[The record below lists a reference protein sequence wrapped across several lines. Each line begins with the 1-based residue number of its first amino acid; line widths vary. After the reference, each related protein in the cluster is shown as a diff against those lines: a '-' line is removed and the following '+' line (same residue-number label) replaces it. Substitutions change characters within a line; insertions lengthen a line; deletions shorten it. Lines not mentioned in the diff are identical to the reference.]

1 MKKAIHVKIKPSLE
15 QFYSEKKKELKGAVE
30 ALQMDVTFKYAER
43 ILSLDE
49 TYCKKEA

>member
-1 MKKAIHVKIKPSLE
+1 MKKAIHVKIKPILE

-49 TYCKKEA
+49 TLRDLY